1 MKTDYAISG
10 MHCQSCERKVQ
21 QALAGLPGVNLAEV
35 SLARATAT
43 IDANRHIPLLELSTA
58 VKQAG
63 NYQITPIATDSACKV
78 GELSTTTQSWLS
90 TYKPLLTIVA
100 FIVGG
105 TILIA
110 QRSGNWQA
118 MALMNSFMGLFF
130 VVFSYFKLLDIAG
143 FARAYSTYDVIAA
156 RWPSYGYIYP
166 WLELALGIGY
176 LLDRWPFTVNLAT
189 AILMAVSIV
198 GVLNAVLRKQNIQC
212 GCLGT
217 VFKLPMSVVTIIEDA
232 LMGGMAVTSLLM
244 MR

>member
-1 MKTDYAISG
+1 MKTSYAITG

-21 QALAGLPGVNLAEV
+21 QALASVPGVNSADV
-35 SLARATAT
+35 SLATAAAT
-43 IDANRHIPLLELSTA
+43 IDSDRHVPLSELSVA

-63 NYQITPIATDSACKV
+63 DYQINPAPSDTACEV
-78 GELSTTTQSWLS
+78 GERSPSNNSWFA
-90 TYKPLLTIVA
+90 TYKPLLIIAA
-100 FIVGG
+100 FLLGG
-105 TILIA
+105 TVLIA
-110 QRSGNWQA
+110 QQSADWRA

-130 VVFSYFKLLDIAG
+130 VVFSFFKLLDIAG

-156 RWPSYGYIYP
+156 RWSGYGYIYP

-176 LLDRWPFTVNLAT
+176 LIDRWPFAVNLLT
-189 AILMAVSIV
+189 AILMVVSIV

-232 LMGGMAVTSLLM
+232 LMGGMAVASLLM